1 MKPPLSVSG
10 RLTRGF
16 TWIGLLGGLALI
28 VFVSFDVEVMLEQQ
42 SSAVGWHG
50 AWLEIA
56 EHVVFPLV
64 VLMVPM
70 FIAARWVIR
79 TSLAPLGAAATRMD
93 MVSGTDRGF
102 RLETD
107 GLPVEAQ
114 PFAGALNNL
123 LKRLDDAA
131 EQREAFA
138 ANVAHELRTPL
149 AILMAELDKL
159 GTSDAQRLKQDVA
172 AMNRLVGQILLMAQ
186 VEVQA
191 PPPSHDPISLE
202 EIAMD
207 VATRFAPIAAAQGR
221 HIELEIEDPAMIAG
235 IKEMLAA
242 AVGNLVEN
250 GLRVTPVGGAVVITA
265 GPGARMSVRDG
276 GPGLSATELAALS
289 QRFARADHASAAG
302 AGLGLA
308 IVARIMDIHHAE
320 LTTHPHRK
328 EIIMSFSKACRLDGN
343 REAMDKVN
351 IVRLASD

>member
-1 MKPPLSVSG
+1 MKPSLSVSG

-28 VFVSFDVEVMLEQQ
+28 IFVSFDVEVMLEQQ

-50 AWLEIA
+50 AGLEIA

-102 RLETD
+102 RLEID
-107 GLPVEAQ
+107 DLPIEAQ

-186 VEVQA
+186 VEA

-207 VATRFAPIAAAQGR
+207 VTTRFAPIATAKGR

-235 IKEMLAA
+235 IREMLAA
-242 AVGNLVEN
+242 AMGNLVEN
-250 GLRVTPVGGAVVITA
+250 GLRVTPVGGVVVITA

-308 IVARIMDIHHAE
+308 IVARIMDIHHGE

-328 EIIMSFSKACRLDGN
+328 EIIMSFSKACDIDAN
-343 REAMDKVN
+343 RGAMDKVN